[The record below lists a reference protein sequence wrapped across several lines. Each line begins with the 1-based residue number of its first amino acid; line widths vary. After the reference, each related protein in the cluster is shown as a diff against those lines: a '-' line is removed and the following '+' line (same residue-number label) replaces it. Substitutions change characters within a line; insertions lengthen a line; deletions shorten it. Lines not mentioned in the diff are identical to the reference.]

1 MAAKSVLVIVLAVL
15 LWYVSSTQ
23 NPNMVTSQMEV
34 NGLLYDAV
42 CDWGKEVTN
51 QIKVLSEVKWTP
63 TKIKIRQDKEGKQA
77 SGSSDLDLSTISQ
90 YLGTPSN
97 TNFSD
102 PHSTNFHC
110 VDGRYVEDS
119 LFSMGGDAGALF
131 LGILVYE
138 ELLNSELT
146 PSQIKRLL
154 DNYID
159 QMEHPRLH
167 WCTDDQAVKHIEES
181 LYETG
186 IDIQE
191 PRPDLQD
198 DIIQIIS
205 DPMNIG
211 DVHFKTL
218 LSKYEQLNIRLQ
230 LVEDFIKVYY
240 RTLWDTDKPYAS
252 KLELKQLVNSH
263 KELAFVEIRQ
273 NKDCNA
279 PLHPSVSASMGIS
292 LYINHHEASAARRA
306 QIAYFITGQLKHNGL
321 EFNPQ
326 IVERRLE
333 NHAIA
338 FTEVTGQNFAKNLP
352 FYTIVYE

>member
-1 MAAKSVLVIVLAVL
+1 
-15 LWYVSSTQ
+15 
-23 NPNMVTSQMEV
+23 
-34 NGLLYDAV
+34 
-42 CDWGKEVTN
+42 
-51 QIKVLSEVKWTP
+51 
-63 TKIKIRQDKEGKQA
+63 
-77 SGSSDLDLSTISQ
+77 
-90 YLGTPSN
+90 
-97 TNFSD
+97 
-102 PHSTNFHC
+102 
-110 VDGRYVEDS
+110 
-119 LFSMGGDAGALF
+119 MGGDTGALF

-138 ELLNSELT
+138 ELLNAELT

-154 DNYID
+154 DNYVD
-159 QMEHPRLH
+159 QMEHPNLH
-167 WCTDDQAVKHIEES
+167 WCTDDQAVSHIEDS

-198 DIIQIIS
+198 EIIQIIS

-218 LSKYEQLNIRLQ
+218 LTRYEQLNIRRQ

-240 RTLWDTDKPYAS
+240 RTLWDTDKQYSS

-263 KELAFVEIRQ
+263 QELAFVEIRQ

-279 PLHPSVSASMGIS
+279 PLLPSIKASMDTS

-306 QIAYFITGQLKHNGL
+306 QVSYFVTSQLEHSGL

-326 IVERRLE
+326 IVERRIE